1 MTDLSAVAP
10 TSPWSMPAVE
20 CSLDRPPVGHLHLHP
35 VLAGQFPQ
43 RGNHFQAIGP
53 PPAVEIPG
61 ATDLAAVQTEI
72 VVAAAAAAAARAVM
86 VV

>member
-1 MTDLSAVAP
+1 MTDLPAGAP

-20 CSLDRPPVGHLHLHP
+20 CSLDQPPVGHLHLHP

-72 VVAAAAAAAARAVM
+72 VVVAAAAAATAVT